1 MEKLNDLTI
10 RLISRTDAFV
20 TCLGQEEEGS
30 EVAQAAGVALVAAA
44 LIGAMS
50 GVLPTLSTAVQ
61 GAFQRLQSALA
72 F

>member
-1 MEKLNDLTI
+1 MNKLNELII
-10 RLISRTDAFV
+10 RADAFV
-20 TCLGQEEEGS
+20 TSMQEEEGS

-50 GVLPTLSTAVQ
+50 GVLGTLTGAVQ
-61 GAFQRLQSALA
+61 TAFNNLASALG

>member
-1 MEKLNDLTI
+1 MNKLNELII
-10 RLISRTDAFV
+10 RADAFV
-20 TCLGQEEEGS
+20 TSMKDEEGS

-50 GVLPTLSTAVQ
+50 GVLGTLTGAVQ
-61 GAFQRLQSALA
+61 NAFNNLASALG

>member
-1 MEKLNDLTI
+1 MNKLNE
-10 RLISRTDAFV
+10 LIVRADAFV
-20 TCLGQEEEGS
+20 TCFGKEEEGS

-50 GVLPTLSTAVQ
+50 GVLGTLTDAVQ
-61 GAFQRLQSALA
+61 NGFNGLASALG